1 MRKAASFVIQFL
13 RGQSGAPPF
22 EIVITLLIFVSL
34 AQEMNRRLQVQR
46 EVIKLE
52 QDVQSMQKTVIEL
65 KNLNQYFQTDAY
77 QERLA
82 REKLNY
88 SAPGEKVVLI
98 PDQQYV
104 NSPPSEEIASTADIS
119 IPEKWWRI
127 FFVQQK

>member
-1 MRKAASFVIQFL
+1 MSLLQPKVIL
-13 RGQSGAPPF
+13 AVTI
-22 EIVITLLIFVSL
+22 IVVLLIFVSL

-52 QDVQSMQKTVIEL
+52 QEVQSMQKTVIEL
-65 KNLNQYFQTDAY
+65 SNLNQYFQTDAY

-98 PDQQYV
+98 PDQQY
-104 NSPPSEEIASTADIS
+104 NTAAPAEETAAQADIS
-119 IPEKWWRI
+119 VPEKWWRI
-127 FFVQQK
+127 FFVERQ